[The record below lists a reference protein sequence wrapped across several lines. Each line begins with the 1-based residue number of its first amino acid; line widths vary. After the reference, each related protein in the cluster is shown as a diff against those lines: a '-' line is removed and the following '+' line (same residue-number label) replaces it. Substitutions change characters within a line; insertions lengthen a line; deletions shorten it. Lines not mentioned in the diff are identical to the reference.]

1 MRIREYGF
9 RKETLLD
16 IAQTMKRLLFFL
28 PLLIFYALPLRAQEI
43 NAYEDAWYECYYDYA
58 YSTDDDGEQSYNT
71 SSEIYH
77 IIVVNAYQEVF
88 RFETL
93 GENLEA
99 AFDDP
104 IPISV
109 RDETGIYTDPDYHFA
124 FSEDFSVFALSTDTG
139 TDVFFLDFCE
149 KMEEPL
155 PFNSEELPESNWT
168 KYLLYLLL
176 AVLPAVLLMVFILW
190 RDRLR
195 PEPPKELILA
205 FLLGL
210 LTLPMA
216 VFLEQLVR
224 EVGLCP
230 LLYQNWWDYFKGAF
244 IGAAI
249 PEELSKLLILS
260 VFFKWRK
267 KQNEFMDGI
276 VYAVCIGLAFAV
288 GENIQYVLSASAME
302 AVSTESVAAATG
314 VIRALTAVPCHFSL
328 AVIMGFF
335 YSFYLFI
342 PGRKKLALAL
352 SFLVPVLFH
361 GLYDFL
367 AFTENIESVWSVVIS
382 YAFYAVFFYLA
393 SLGVKAIRAAL
404 KLDKSFVP

>member
-1 MRIREYGF
+1 
-9 RKETLLD
+9 
-16 IAQTMKRLLFFL
+16 MKRCALFLLLLFSSL
-28 PLLIFYALPLRAQEI
+28 SLRAQEI

-58 YSTDDDGEQSYNT
+58 FSTTEDGEQSYEA
-71 SSEIYH
+71 SSGKYQV
-77 IIVVNAYQEVF
+77 IVVNAFQEVF

-93 GENLEA
+93 DENLDA
-99 AFDDP
+99 AFDNP
-104 IPISV
+104 ISISV
-109 RDETGIYTDPDYHFA
+109 RDEKGNHIDSDNLFA
-124 FSEDFSVFALSTDTG
+124 FSEDFSVFALATDAG
-139 TDVFFLDFCE
+139 ADVFYLDFCE

-155 PFNSEELPESNWT
+155 PFDSEESPGT
-168 KYLLYLLL
+168 KRTRYLLYLLL

-216 VFLEQLVR
+216 VFLEQAVR
-224 EVGLCP
+224 EIGLCP
-230 LLYQNWWDYFKGAF
+230 LYYQNWWDYFKGAF

-249 PEELSKLLILS
+249 PEELSKLLILW

-288 GENIQYVLSASAME
+288 GENIRYVLSASAME
-302 AVSTESVAAATG
+302 AMSTEPVAAATG

-367 AFTENIESVWSVVIS
+367 AFMENIESVWTVVIS

-404 KLDKSFVP
+404 KLDKSFVS